1 MFLNSKDG
9 AAFVSKV
16 NRGSFRHQTREKL
29 ISTIVLVRR
38 FLNLAN
44 KLCVR
49 NSIWKAFTYFFDK
62 TNFVQE
68 SLLKN
73 LIYKW
78 SCGVVVITSALHAEG
93 PQFDPARDHSF
104 YFIILYHHL
113 IQNSIFNLIESES
126 LINL

>member
-16 NRGSFRHQTREKL
+16 NRGSFRDQTRMKL
-29 ISTIVLVRR
+29 ISTIVLIRR

-62 TNFVQE
+62 ANFVEE

-73 LIYKW
+73 LTYKW

-93 PQFDPARDHSF
+93 PQFDPGRDHSVT
-104 YFIILYHHL
+104 IQIL
-113 IQNSIFNLIESES
+113 
-126 LINL
+126 